1 MYIIMS
7 FTGKKAAAIKEA
19 FIKAFNWMR
28 DRLMEMAHSY
38 QREHNELMLE
48 FMKEKDVASMSGR
61 LLNRWGRI
69 KKPQLIARI
78 ERLEQQAQISIPG
91 LPK

>member
-7 FTGKKAAAIKEA
+7 FTGKKLPPSKRRLSKHLIGCVTG
-19 FIKAFNWMR
+19 
-28 DRLMEMAHSY
+28 LMEMAHSY

-48 FMKEKDVASMSGR
+48 FMKEKGCCQYVRTLAEPLGQDQ
-61 LLNRWGRI
+61 
-69 KKPQLIARI
+69 KPQLIARI